1 MPPSRSERPRTEAP
15 LTDAERGVIVGAFQ
29 DWLFGQLG
37 QIPAVKDQLFQR
49 FKGPSFNVAGN
60 DGGFHIGN
68 YHVSVKNNI
77 SGNWHIDDTTQLAQ
91 RQVVVR
97 VKPVADTQS
106 PEDYFTVFTVCQYE
120 GDPKTYEINRFTDG
134 ELQLYETDKPQKTL
148 IGDPDGVVDAAKQAL
163 TRVFSSGLRVDGQS
177 PGTPAQ

>member
-1 MPPSRSERPRTEAP
+1 MSPSRSERPRTEAS
-15 LTDAERGVIVGAFQ
+15 LTDAERGVIVGEFQ

-49 FKGPSFNVAGN
+49 FKGPGFNVTGN
-60 DGGFHIGN
+60 DGGFHIGH
-68 YHVSVKNNI
+68 YLVSVKTNI
-77 SGNWHIDDTTQLAQ
+77 SGNWPIDDTTQKAQ

-97 VKPVADTQS
+97 VKPLADTWS

-120 GDPKTYEINRFTDG
+120 GDPKTDEIKRFTDG

-148 IGDPDGVVDAAKQAL
+148 IGDQDGVVDTAKQAL
-163 TRVFSSGLRVDGQS
+163 MRVFSSDQHVDGQS
-177 PGTPAQ
+177 PEIPAQ